1 MSDTENTLLT
11 PDLEAP
17 QSQAEMELVEHS
29 ALSRQSLDEEMDPEC
44 YETIIE
50 ETHLLINRRFTSM
63 QEFTRVST
71 VNLNPFL
78 MLAMAPAYNIYS
90 PFEASEYLQNAKMPH
105 GDATAFGK
113 FVEAKIFPL
122 FGTRTP
128 IEKIRQKDT
137 FSPIDAETTIDNT
150 RYLTT
155 WKSGPWTMNQA
166 HANEMVRRFPEI
178 NEQTDCDIILGIF
191 YGRVDQLNNKPALV
205 RSKTGP
211 YFHVLVGK
219 ELWEFITGVRD
230 AHMKVLSAIREAQDR
245 FALEHGGKTFYEHMI
260 EARLALT
267 ESIRKTYGLT
277 GTEDD
282 MWEKIFLK
290 AF

>member
-1 MSDTENTLLT
+1 MSDLDDELITSATELPQT
-11 PDLEAP
+11 EA
-17 QSQAEMELVEHS
+17 EKKLVEHS
-29 ALSRQSLDEEMDPEC
+29 TLARTHLDNEMDPEC
-44 YETIIE
+44 YEAIIE
-50 ETHLLINRRFTSM
+50 ETHSLITRRFVSM
-63 QEFTRVST
+63 QEFTRVSA

-113 FVEAKIFPL
+113 FVEARIFPL
-122 FGTRTP
+122 FGTKTP
-128 IEKIRQKDT
+128 PEKSSQKEE
-137 FSPIDAETTIDNT
+137 FSPIDAEFTLDGT

-155 WKSGPWTMNQA
+155 WKSGPWTMNQT
-166 HANEMVRRFPEI
+166 HANEMIRRFPAI
-178 NEQTDCDIILGIF
+178 HLQTNCEIILGVF
-191 YGRVDQLNNKPALV
+191 YGRIDQLNNKPALV
-205 RSKTGP
+205 RTRTGK
-211 YFHVLVGK
+211 YFHILVGS
-219 ELWEFITGVRD
+219 ELWEFITGVKN
-230 AHMKVLSAIREAQDR
+230 AHMKVLAAIREAQDR

-260 EARLALT
+260 ESRLALT

>member
-1 MSDTENTLLT
+1 MDYDEDLLFQV
-11 PDLEAP
+11 PPMAL
-17 QSQAEMELVEHS
+17 QSEDEMELVEESTLKRSH
-29 ALSRQSLDEEMDPEC
+29 LEDEMDPEC
-44 YETIIE
+44 YETIVE
-50 ETHLLINRRFTSM
+50 ETQLLINRRFTSM
-63 QEFTRVST
+63 QEFTRVSA

-90 PFEASEYLQNAKMPH
+90 PFEAAEYLQNAKMPH

-122 FGTRTP
+122 FGTSNP
-128 IEKIRQKDT
+128 PEKIAQKDM
-137 FSPIDAETTIDNT
+137 FSPIDAEVTVDGN
-150 RYLTT
+150 RYLTS
-155 WKSGPWTMNQA
+155 WKSGPWTMNQT

-178 NEQTDCDIILGIF
+178 HKQTQNQLILGIF

-205 RSKTGP
+205 RTKIGS
-211 YFHVLVGK
+211 YLHILVGAD
-219 ELWEFITGVRD
+219 LWEFITGVKQ
-230 AHMKVLSAIREAQDR
+230 AHMKVLDAIREAQDR
-245 FALEHGGKTFYEHMI
+245 FAIEHGGKTFYEHMI
-260 EARLALT
+260 EARLSLT
-267 ESIRKTYGLT
+267 ESIRRTYGFD